1 MLYVLHHSKGA
12 LMLSAGD
19 RDQVLDW
26 SKRQLGNQGRM
37 VSVTDGI
44 RMDAVNS
51 VERDGTGIGY
61 GDENGCRPLMGV
73 MANLSQEVKGEH
85 GSSESQRPLTSDSR
99 LNIRQPTWH

>member
-61 GDENGCRPLMGV
+61 GDEDGCRPLMGV
-73 MANLSQEVKGEH
+73 MANPTQEVKGEH
-85 GSSESQRPLTSDSR
+85 GSSESQGPRTSDSR

>member
-1 MLYVLHHSKGA
+1 MLYVLHHSTGA

-44 RMDAVNS
+44 QMDADNS

-61 GDENGCRPLMGV
+61 GDEDGCRPLIGV
-73 MANLSQEVKGEH
+73 MANLSQDVKGEH
-85 GSSESQRPLTSDSR
+85 GSSDIFEPAATVFR
-99 LNIRQPTWH
+99 LNIRQPSWH